1 MPKDPRL
8 KTGPAADPRPVRR
21 GAVGR
26 GRRTPPR
33 LVQRRDPAC
42 PPKAWRRRA
51 IPPYIQFFAAGLPR
65 SFETAPDTGGAAFP
79 RSAFRVQ
86 LFRLSL
92 LCLTVPLWQGKIEG
106 RALSGLALN
115 PDPPAMELDDMF
127 HDAQAK
133 AGAAFLAGAPLV
145 DPIKPLEDMGKVRG
159 GYAWPVVPD
168 AHFGLPLLE
177 PRIYFDPRSTR
188 GVLEG
193 VIEKVVA
200 DLGDFERI
208 EEHEPDRR
216 IDRQRNLMLARGG
229 TPAEIFDQA
238 AQKIRQRRGFPVQSG
253 VDRLQPRKRQQ
264 IFEQRVE
271 PVGMPLDR
279 VQKTVAIVERHVAM
293 AVHQGFDVTFDDA
306 ERSTQFVG
314 DIGDKILPDG
324 FQPLLL
330 GDVVEDK

>member
-1 MPKDPRL
+1 MPKDSRL
-8 KTGPAADPRPVRR
+8 KTGPAADPRPVRC
-21 GAVGR
+21 GVVGR
-26 GRRTPPR
+26 GRRTPPH
-33 LVQRRDPAC
+33 
-42 PPKAWRRRA
+42 
-51 IPPYIQFFAAGLPR
+51 IQFPAAGPPR
-65 SFETAPDTGGAAFP
+65 PFETARDTGGAAFP

-92 LCLTVPLWQGKIEG
+92 FFLTVPLWQGKIEG
-106 RALSGLALN
+106 RALAGLALN

-200 DLGDFERI
+200 DL
-208 EEHEPDRR
+208 
-216 IDRQRNLMLARGG
+216 
-229 TPAEIFDQA
+229 
-238 AQKIRQRRGFPVQSG
+238 
-253 VDRLQPRKRQQ
+253 
-264 IFEQRVE
+264 
-271 PVGMPLDR
+271 
-279 VQKTVAIVERHVAM
+279 
-293 AVHQGFDVTFDDA
+293 DDA

-314 DIGDKILPDG
+314 GIGDKILPDG